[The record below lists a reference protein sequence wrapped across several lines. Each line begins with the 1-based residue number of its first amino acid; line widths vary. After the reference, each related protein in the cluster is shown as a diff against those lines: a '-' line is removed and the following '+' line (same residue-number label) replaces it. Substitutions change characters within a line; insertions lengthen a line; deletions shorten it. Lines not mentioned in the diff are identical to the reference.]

1 MKKYLLAAS
10 FILFGTILALAQEQP
25 IQQQQSAQSKTG
37 PQSIKNNIHSG
48 FYLKVGGS
56 FAVGKFAST
65 STYYYNYKTYKDTIT
80 YYKAKIGPALE
91 LGWLIYI
98 GPAFAGNHIRA
109 GIDATFLTMSFNP
122 TDPLLAPDVSA
133 SKKLEYYYYFAGQK
147 FGPLLT
153 INPVDYLMID
163 LSYKLNATAAWYHS
177 MWGSSYTLNE
187 VSLGLRY
194 RVMLFAFQYNWG
206 KVKFTYNQGDNPQYW
221 VDYSTFRIIM
231 GLKF

>member
-1 MKKYLLAAS
+1 MPHFL
-10 FILFGTILALAQEQP
+10 P
-25 IQQQQSAQSKTG
+25 CR
-37 PQSIKNNIHSG
+37 SI
-48 FYLKVGGS
+48 
-56 FAVGKFAST
+56 
-65 STYYYNYKTYKDTIT
+65 
-80 YYKAKIGPALE
+80 
-91 LGWLIYI
+91 
-98 GPAFAGNHIRA
+98 
-109 GIDATFLTMSFNP
+109 P

-133 SKKLEYYYYFAGQK
+133 SKKLEYYYYFAWQK